1 MHCSEQMDYKGMCDV
16 FKGLGDSGS
25 LGCFDEF
32 NPLVLKVLS
41 VCSMQFK
48 CVI

>member
-1 MHCSEQMDYKGMCDV
+1 MCYV
-16 FKGLGDSGS
+16 FKELGDSGS

-32 NPLVLKVLS
+32 NPHALKVLS
-41 VCSMQFK
+41 VCSMKFK